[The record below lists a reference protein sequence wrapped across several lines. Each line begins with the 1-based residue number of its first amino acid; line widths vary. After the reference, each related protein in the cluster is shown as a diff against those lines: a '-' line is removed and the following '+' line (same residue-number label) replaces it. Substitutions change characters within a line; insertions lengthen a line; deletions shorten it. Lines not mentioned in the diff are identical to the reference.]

1 MNNLSLYIIEST
13 VSITAFYFISRI
25 LTKRD
30 TDFDTNRVVLL
41 SIISFSLLIPQIQMP
56 FATKIIDSLETVH
69 NIPDGIDRA
78 KNLQLQNASETVMNF
93 PVIDE
98 SAPVISARPFSV
110 INILFYLY
118 LSGVLISLMILI
130 RNVSAIAKIL
140 RKATVQ
146 SMDDF
151 RVVIVDEEI
160 PSFTFMKSVVI
171 SKKDY
176 NEHKSYIFNHELAHI
191 RLKHYYD
198 LVLLEIIKIIF
209 WFNPVVYLL
218 IKDLKQI
225 HEFQADNYTLKS
237 GVNSVQYQLLIIEKS
252 VGAKRFAMVNSFNH
266 SQVKKR
272 IDMMNSPQKKQS
284 LKWKLLALATLAFI
298 LVFSFSSF
306 TEATSS
312 VKNSYSKTDIQGTW
326 KLVSYNYRGGNSLQ
340 KASSQTDRIKFI
352 KNNSFYW
359 IDIKNE
365 NNEVEDSAG
374 GIYDLE
380 GNSYNEFIE
389 FGGTGM
395 KDYTNN
401 EQKFT
406 IKIDNEIM
414 YLSGVLSSGQKIKEV
429 WVRHNE

>member
-1 MNNLSLYIIEST
+1 MNSFLIYIIEST
-13 VSITAFYFISRI
+13 ISIVAFYMISMLLIKKDADFNINRI
-25 LTKRD
+25 
-30 TDFDTNRVVLL
+30 VLL
-41 SIISFSLLIPQIQMP
+41 SILSFSLLIPQIQMP
-56 FATKIIDSLETVH
+56 LATKIIDSMEAVR
-69 NIPDGIDRA
+69 NIPVEIDQA
-78 KNLQLQNASETVMNF
+78 KNLPVQNIGETVMNF

-98 SAPVISARPFSV
+98 FAPDINARTHSV
-110 INILFYLY
+110 INVLFFFY

-130 RNVSAIAKIL
+130 RNIIAISKVF

-151 RVVIVDEEI
+151 HLVIVDEEI
-160 PSFTFMKSVVI
+160 PSFTFMKSVII

-176 NEHKSYIFNHELAHI
+176 NEHKSCIFNHELAHI

-198 LVLLEIIKIIF
+198 LVLLEILKIIF

-218 IKDLKQI
+218 IKDLKHI
-225 HEFQADNYTLKS
+225 HEFQADSYTLKS

-266 SQVKKR
+266 RQVKKR
-272 IDMMNSPQKKQS
+272 IDMMNSPRKKQS

-312 VKNSYSKTDIQGTW
+312 VNNSYSKTDIQGTW
-326 KLVSYNYRGGNSLQ
+326 KLVSYNYWGGNSLE

-352 KNNSFYW
+352 KDNSFCW
-359 IDIKNE
+359 IDIKSE
-365 NNEVEDSAG
+365 NNQVEDSAG
-374 GIYDLE
+374 GIYNLK

-389 FGGTGM
+389 YGGTGM

-406 IKIDNEIM
+406 IKIDNEFM